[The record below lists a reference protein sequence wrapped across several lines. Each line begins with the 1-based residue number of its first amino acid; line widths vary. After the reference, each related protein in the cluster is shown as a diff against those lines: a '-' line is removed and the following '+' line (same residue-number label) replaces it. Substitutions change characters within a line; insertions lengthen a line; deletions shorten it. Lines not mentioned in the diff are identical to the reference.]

1 MSIKKFGH
9 SKGTKA
15 VFTENLNVNIIVV
28 HFEDKLCKFV
38 CSTIIGA
45 AEDLSTLCIKFN
57 CGIICA

>member
-45 AEDLSTLCIKFN
+45 AEDLSTLSLIVE
-57 CGIICA
+57 

>member
-1 MSIKKFGH
+1 MSIKIFGH

-45 AEDLSTLCIKFN
+45 AENLSIF

>member
-1 MSIKKFGH
+1 MSIKIFGH

-45 AEDLSTLCIKFN
+45 AEDLFFFVLCV
-57 CGIICA
+57 G